1 MERILIVSGSNGA
14 AVSLSGFLRD
24 SFRCTPRIVE
34 SAYQARM
41 ALENDRTT
49 ELVLINSPLIDET
62 GVELAQ
68 FVTKQTAANCI
79 LMIKQDA
86 IERMTEMA
94 EHFQVIL
101 LGRPLNKAM
110 LYQIIRIIDISVK
123 RSQSIY
129 EENRRLEQKIKDI
142 RTVDR
147 AKFLLMQFEGMTEE
161 EAHAYLE
168 KYAMDKR
175 RRKPIA
181 ALEIIDRINEQYL

>member
-1 MERILIVSGSNGA
+1 M
-14 AVSLSGFLRD
+14 
-24 SFRCTPRIVE
+24 
-34 SAYQARM
+34 
-41 ALENDRTT
+41 
-49 ELVLINSPLIDET
+49 
-62 GVELAQ
+62 
-68 FVTKQTAANCI
+68 
-79 LMIKQDA
+79 
-86 IERMTEMA
+86 
-94 EHFQVIL
+94 IL